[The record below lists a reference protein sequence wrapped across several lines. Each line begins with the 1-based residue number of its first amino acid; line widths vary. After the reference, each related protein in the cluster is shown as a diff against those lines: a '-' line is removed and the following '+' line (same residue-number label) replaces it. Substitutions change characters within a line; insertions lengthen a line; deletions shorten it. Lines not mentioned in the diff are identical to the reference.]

1 MRNLKAY
8 RNEPPITT
16 RKKKKFL
23 TQIKEKDY
31 IMNDLNVTPL
41 DPNNPNHLEIIVR
54 SLNTSV
60 NRIEDKMDERFNQM
74 SGEIKKISAEVNKI
88 QESSSRWLPKTLK
101 GWIVLIGLIGT
112 IVGGCYSIVIKKDHE
127 QDIKLQRILAKMED
141 NK

>member
-1 MRNLKAY
+1 
-8 RNEPPITT
+8 
-16 RKKKKFL
+16 
-23 TQIKEKDY
+23 
-31 IMNDLNVTPL
+31 MNDLNVTPL